1 MAGIASNL
9 DPRLSLSGLT
19 ATEAGAV
26 AGEKGVLS
34 LFETTLSRLMPASEP
49 SEIPLASEAQEVPAA
64 VLPMIMPAPGPTAPL
79 PATTQAVP
87 PSAPALPP
95 PELAKTTGDV
105 MPTMAASV
113 AAQKDAPPTPGPTR
127 HDTPLRAASPAPLPT
142 RADAHE
148 HVREQLP
155 PVMSGR
161 TLLASHL
168 TTSLPMA
175 RPEALPATAVEA
187 DANEPATLPDTAA
200 RVAIP
205 VSPAPAAAPSSA
217 LPDTM
222 PGLPAIPSLP
232 VIMPVAAPIT
242 QAMPALASDT
252 ALAAAAQAP
261 ARAVAVSPL
270 PVEGPARS
278 LPVAKP
284 AGQPETTLTDLSVEP
299 AASMR
304 QPMEEAVRSIGV
316 RAAASTGGTRDTPA
330 TSATAA
336 AAMTLSA
343 TPQAAESPRPATP
356 AQPPVALTHTPL
368 QSPAWAHVASQRLAW
383 MVQGGESSAVL
394 AINPESLGP
403 IQVRIHMDG
412 QNARIDLAAQQPVTA
427 TLLESHLPRL
437 TAALESQ
444 GVRVDE
450 LKVGNQALAGDFA
463 SAQSAFSGPQAE
475 AGGQGARQSRWMAS
489 AASFADNRQAAAEA
503 APVTPPRRAASRAGQ
518 VDDFA

>member
-9 DPRLSLSGLT
+9 DPRLSSPGLT

-26 AGEKGVLS
+26 AGEKGGLS

-49 SEIPLASEAQEVPAA
+49 AEIPLAPAAQEAPAA
-64 VLPMIMPAPGPTAPL
+64 VLAMVMPAPGPTAPL
-79 PATTQAVP
+79 PATAQAAP
-87 PSAPALPP
+87 LSAPALPP
-95 PELAKTTGDV
+95 PELAKTAGDA
-105 MPTMAASV
+105 MPATAASV
-113 AAQKDAPPTPGPTR
+113 AAQQDARPAPGPTR
-127 HDTPLRAASPAPLPT
+127 HDTPLRAASPAPLPV

-155 PVMSGR
+155 PAMSGR
-161 TLLASHL
+161 VTLLASHL
-168 TTSLPMA
+168 ATSLPMV
-175 RPEALPATAVEA
+175 RPEALPANSVEA

-205 VSPAPAAAPSSA
+205 VSPALAVVPPSAS
-217 LPDTM
+217 PDTM

-232 VIMPVAAPIT
+232 AMPVAAPIT

-261 ARAVAVSPL
+261 ARAVSPP

-278 LPVAKP
+278 LPVGKP
-284 AGQPETTLTDLSVEP
+284 AGQPDTPVTDLPAEP
-299 AASMR
+299 AASAR
-304 QPMEEAVRSIGV
+304 QPLEEAVRSSV
-316 RAAASTGGTRDTPA
+316 ARVAASTGGTREAP
-330 TSATAA
+330 ATAA
-336 AAMTLSA
+336 TASAAMTLSA
-343 TPQAAESPRPATP
+343 APQAAESPRPATP

-383 MVQGGESSAVL
+383 MVRGGESSAVL

-450 LKVGNQALAGDFA
+450 LKVGNQALAGDF
-463 SAQSAFSGPQAE
+463 SATQNTFSGQQAE
-475 AGGQGARQSRWMAS
+475 AGGQGARQPRWMAS
-489 AASFADNRQAAAEA
+489 AGSVGDSGQSAAETVPA
-503 APVTPPRRAASRAGQ
+503 VKPRRSGSSLGQ